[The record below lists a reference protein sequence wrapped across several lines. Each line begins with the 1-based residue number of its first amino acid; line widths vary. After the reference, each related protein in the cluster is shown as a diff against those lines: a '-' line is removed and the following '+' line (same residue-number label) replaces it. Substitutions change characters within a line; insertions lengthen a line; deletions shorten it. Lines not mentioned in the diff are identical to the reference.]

1 LRDQSVIGYCFDAHP
16 TRPPVLAQREHLVF
30 ETLLFV
36 VAVAAGGIAA
46 VSGFGIGSL
55 LTPVLALA
63 LDTRVAVA
71 AVSVPHF
78 IGTAFRL
85 WRLGARPDR
94 RVIWSFGLTSAA
106 GGLAGA
112 LLHGWTAN
120 PALSIV
126 FGALLA
132 FTSASEWIGWSQ
144 RMQFSGATALV
155 AGALSGM
162 LGGLVGN
169 QGGIRS
175 AALLGF
181 EMDRRTFVAT
191 ATTIGLAV
199 DAARMPLYFWQHA
212 HELGDVVGWMA
223 VATAGVLVGTVVGNR
238 VLGRI
243 PERHFRRIV
252 AIVLAVL
259 GLWMIVR
266 GVRGEGG

>member
-1 LRDQSVIGYCFDAHP
+1 M
-16 TRPPVLAQREHLVF
+16 F

-46 VSGFGIGSL
+46 VTGFGIGSL
-55 LTPVLALA
+55 LTPVLTLA

-71 AVSVPHF
+71 AVSVPHL
-78 IGTAFRL
+78 IGTAFRF

-94 RVIWSFGLTSAA
+94 RVIWTFGLTSAA

-112 LLHGWTAN
+112 LLQGLSAN

-144 RMQFSGATALV
+144 RMRLSGANAWV

-181 EMDRRTFVAT
+181 EMDRHTFVAT

-199 DAARMPLYFWQHA
+199 DAARMPLYFWQHG
-212 HELGDVVGWMA
+212 HELRGLVSWMV
-223 VATAGVLVGTVVGNR
+223 VATAGVIVGTVVGNR
-238 VLGRI
+238 ALGRI
-243 PERHFRRIV
+243 PERYFRRIV

-266 GVRGEGG
+266 GLRDEGG

>member
-1 LRDQSVIGYCFDAHP
+1 
-16 TRPPVLAQREHLVF
+16 VF

-36 VAVAAGGIAA
+36 AAVAAGGIAA
-46 VSGFGIGSL
+46 VTGFGIGSL
-55 LTPVLALA
+55 LTPVLTLA
-63 LDTRVAVA
+63 VDTRVAVA
-71 AVSVPHF
+71 AVSIPHF

-85 WRLGARPDR
+85 WRLRARPDW

-112 LLHGWTAN
+112 LLHGW
-120 PALSIV
+120 
-126 FGALLA
+126 
-132 FTSASEWIGWSQ
+132 IGWSQ
-144 RMQFSGATALV
+144 RMQFSGPGAWV
-155 AGALSGM
+155 AGAFSGM

-181 EMDRRTFVAT
+181 EMERRTFVAT

-212 HELGDVVGWMA
+212 HELRDLVDWVA
-223 VATAGVLVGTVVGNR
+223 VATAGVIGGTVVGNR
-238 VLGRI
+238 VLVRV

-252 AIVLAVL
+252 AIVLALL

-266 GVRGEGG
+266 GVRGGG

>member
-1 LRDQSVIGYCFDAHP
+1 
-16 TRPPVLAQREHLVF
+16 VF

-46 VSGFGIGSL
+46 VTGFGIGSL
-55 LTPVLALA
+55 LTPVLTLA
-63 LDTRVAVA
+63 VDTRVAVG
-71 AVSVPHF
+71 AVSIPHF

-85 WRLGARPDR
+85 WRLHARPDR

-112 LLHGWTAN
+112 LLHGWAAS
-120 PALSIV
+120 PGLSIV

-144 RMQFSGATALV
+144 RMRFSGLAAWV
-155 AGALSGM
+155 AGAFSGM

-169 QGGIRS
+169 QGGMRS

-181 EMDRRTFVAT
+181 EMERRTFVAT

-212 HELGDVVGWMA
+212 HELRDLVGWIA
-223 VATAGVLVGTVVGNR
+223 VATAGVIVGTVGGSR

-259 GLWMIVR
+259 GLWMMVR
-266 GVRGEGG
+266 GPRGEGR